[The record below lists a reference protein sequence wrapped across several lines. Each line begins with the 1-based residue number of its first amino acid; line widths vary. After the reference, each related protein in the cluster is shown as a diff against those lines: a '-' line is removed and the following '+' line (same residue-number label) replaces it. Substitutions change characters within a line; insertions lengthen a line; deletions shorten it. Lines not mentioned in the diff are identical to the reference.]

1 MADGSGG
8 EGDRDEYMDDV
19 IVQSMLMEM
28 DPCISTNELRI
39 FVGTWNEAGR
49 SPVGSLA
56 VDLDEWLN
64 LRDAADVYV
73 IGFQEIVPLKARTVI
88 GIEDPTEATNWNQL
102 IGKTLNDKDGCPA
115 LTPMLNP
122 TVSDSYHYARGQPT
136 VQHEEPNQCSRYKL
150 MASKKMVGVFISVW
164 MKRELLKSYC
174 ISSVKVC
181 SVACGIMGY
190 LGWAEIWR
198 LKCLRE
204 MVMEVLR
211 QFLMYKIEQVSLVIN
226 YDIPNNRELYIHRI
240 GRSDRFG
247 CKRTA
252 GLLLLLPIATFA
264 ATCRLSLSLIPSD
277 YFAACFFSK
286 SEIDF
291 DPENWL
297 ADSSCEWQVEC
308 HTRFPCAIKGHR
320 VSGGIRAAVVQE
332 TVASAKKIL
341 WDSLLRKTMANT
353 KERIDAL
360 EAQIH
365 DMFKSDQ
372 DAPGILK
379 QFSLRLDAL
388 EVNLEATDNTR
399 YAESMEWEGKFQEL
413 QDRVEHHARHS
424 GGIDWESKFQEL
436 QDRVE
441 LLSRAV
447 VNTPAGGAEHSSRP
461 RVPEPKSYGGA
472 RDAKE
477 LENFLFDVE
486 QYFRA
491 IRVDSEATKV
501 SMAAMYL
508 VGDAKLWWRKKYA
521 EIEDGSCVI
530 NTWEILKRE
539 IKSQFFP
546 ENTAFNARKALLECK
561 HTGSVRE
568 YCQAFS
574 ALMLDISDMS
584 AVDRLFFFME
594 GLKPWARTELNRR
607 RVNNLNEAIIA
618 AESLSDYNP
627 EPQRPPQRGN
637 PSRGIGGKK
646 PGGPMPNQSWGSKSS
661 WASNSSTQQKSG
673 VGFKAKPDA
682 STSGEVKKPPFRGCF
697 LCQGPHVIANCP
709 QRQMM
714 NAFFD
719 NIGQVQRGEQS
730 GSRPRHPPTDEQTDT
745 QDYEEEDAVGAFPQW
760 CNAVTTQVG
769 NPKKSSTGEEPKD
782 MPPKKKGDVPGKGL
796 MYVDI
801 KVNGKAIR
809 AMVDTGATHNYISST
824 EVERLGLTLE
834 KGCGRVKAIN
844 SAAQPVA
851 GIARSV
857 LIKIGPYE
865 GRTNFSVVIMDD
877 FKLILGLEFL
887 RDTKT
892 TVMPYASDFALGG
905 VLMQEGHP
913 VAYESRKLNE
923 AERRYTTH
931 EKELLA
937 VVHCLRIWRH
947 YLLGSSF
954 IVRTDNTA
962 VSHFL
967 SQSKL
972 TSKQARWQELLAE
985 FNFMLE
991 YRTGSTNSVADALSR
1006 RAELDQVALMAMN
1019 AIVRADSRVAINIGK
1034 KIKKALTRDP
1044 VAQQLLKLI
1053 ESAEDTAQLFFK
1065 YVVKYWG
1072 MPQDIVS
1079 DRDSR
1084 FTGNFWTELFKLFG
1098 SQLSMSSSYHPES
1111 DGQTERFNSML
1122 EEYLRHFVSATQKN
1136 WVKLLDVAQLC
1147 FNSRKSSSTGKSAFE
1162 IVNGQQPLLPHT
1174 VNVPN
1179 AGKSPR
1185 AISFSEEWR
1194 QNIDLAHSYLEKAA
1208 RRMKKHADKNRRS
1221 QEFNVGDKVMVK
1233 LLQQD
1238 RKFLRG
1244 RDSRL
1249 LQKYEGPLTIVKK
1262 IGKMAYKVDPPHWW
1276 SRQLHPV
1283 FHVSMLKP
1291 FYEDTADP
1299 SRGQIKRQGLKPK
1312 AAGKRVAEAILNDR
1326 VIIASRKRHQEYLVK
1341 WQGQMDEE
1349 NTWERAADLSAYA
1362 DKIEAYHMQKLT
1374 RASTALVGENVTG
1387 CPLHPPSTAPPRPSS
1402 SAPPRPSNRRPCA
1415 RTSSSKRGTWDSEFV
1430 GHIRNP
1436 WNEWV
1441 VDEAGNGLT
1450 RVLVYLEHARKHL
1463 LAYTFKLWHV
1473 LVKISTSRVIL
1484 SPTIFKEFEPD
1495 HTITNR
1501 CWFVSDV
1508 ARFPH
1513 LFPTVSGV
1521 GKVTT
1526 RPLEAR
1532 SFPSLSNGLTCPWPG
1547 KETRK
1552 TCERASHL
1560 CEPIFFLKVEDSY
1573 G

>member
-1 MADGSGG
+1 MSVD
-8 EGDRDEYMDDV
+8 
-19 IVQSMLMEM
+19 
-28 DPCISTNELRI
+28 TN
-39 FVGTWNEAGR
+39 T
-49 SPVGSLA
+49 
-56 VDLDEWLN
+56 
-64 LRDAADVYV
+64 
-73 IGFQEIVPLKARTVI
+73 K
-88 GIEDPTEATNWNQL
+88 
-102 IGKTLNDKDGCPA
+102 
-115 LTPMLNP
+115 
-122 TVSDSYHYARGQPT
+122 VSFIL
-136 VQHEEPNQCSRYKL
+136 VVSR
-150 MASKKMVGVFISVW
+150 V
-164 MKRELLKSYC
+164 
-174 ISSVKVC
+174 
-181 SVACGIMGY
+181 
-190 LGWAEIWR
+190 
-198 LKCLRE
+198 
-204 MVMEVLR
+204 
-211 QFLMYKIEQVSLVIN
+211 QVSRAAPCTRLAQRPRAHPAQRPRALPTGAHAPSQVHQVSR
-226 YDIPNNRELYIHRI
+226 PCARQAQRPRAQLQCPRTSKANNEDLKIQ
-240 GRSDRFG
+240 D
-247 CKRTA
+247 
-252 GLLLLLPIATFA
+252 
-264 ATCRLSLSLIPSD
+264 
-277 YFAACFFSK
+277 
-286 SEIDF
+286 
-291 DPENWL
+291 WL
-297 ADSSCEWQVEC
+297 ADSSCERQVEC
-308 HTRFPCAIKGHR
+308 HTRSPCAIKGHR
-320 VSGGIRAAVVQE
+320 VSGGIRAAVVQG

-413 QDRVEHHARHS
+413 QDRVEHHTRHS
-424 GGIDWESKFQEL
+424 GEL

-477 LENFLFDVE
+477 LENFLFDIE

-539 IKSQFFP
+539 LKSQFFP

-594 GLKPWARTELNRR
+594 GR

-618 AESLSDYNP
+618 AESLSDYTS

-646 PGGPMPNQSWGSKSS
+646 PGGPVPNQSWGSKSS

-697 LCQGPHVIANCP
+697 LCQGPH
-709 QRQMM
+709 
-714 NAFFD
+714 
-719 NIGQVQRGEQS
+719 VQRGEQS

-892 TVMPYASDFALGG
+892 T
-905 VLMQEGHP
+905 
-913 VAYESRKLNE
+913 
-923 AERRYTTH
+923 
-931 EKELLA
+931 
-937 VVHCLRIWRH
+937 
-947 YLLGSSF
+947 
-954 IVRTDNTA
+954 
-962 VSHFL
+962 
-967 SQSKL
+967 
-972 TSKQARWQELLAE
+972 ARWQELLAE

-1006 RAELDQVALMAMN
+1006 RAELD
-1019 AIVRADSRVAINIGK
+1019 
-1034 KIKKALTRDP
+1034 
-1044 VAQQLLKLI
+1044 
-1053 ESAEDTAQLFFK
+1053 
-1065 YVVKYWG
+1065 
-1072 MPQDIVS
+1072 
-1079 DRDSR
+1079 
-1084 FTGNFWTELFKLFG
+1084 
-1098 SQLSMSSSYHPES
+1098 
-1111 DGQTERFNSML
+1111 
-1122 EEYLRHFVSATQKN
+1122 
-1136 WVKLLDVAQLC
+1136 QLC

-1415 RTSSSKRGTWDSEFV
+1415 LTSSSSLAPMRPSSTAPARPIAV
-1430 GHIRNP
+1430 P
-1436 WNEWV
+1436 
-1441 VDEAGNGLT
+1441 A
-1450 RVLVYLEHARKHL
+1450 HAK
-1463 LAYTFKLWHV
+1463 
-1473 LVKISTSRVIL
+1473 SQQ
-1484 SPTIFKEFEPD
+1484 
-1495 HTITNR
+1495 
-1501 CWFVSDV
+1501 
-1508 ARFPH
+1508 
-1513 LFPTVSGV
+1513 
-1521 GKVTT
+1521 
-1526 RPLEAR
+1526 
-1532 SFPSLSNGLTCPWPG
+1532 
-1547 KETRK
+1547 
-1552 TCERASHL
+1552 
-1560 CEPIFFLKVEDSY
+1560 
-1573 G
+1573 

>member
-1 MADGSGG
+1 MRASVS
-8 EGDRDEYMDDV
+8 RAA
-19 IVQSMLMEM
+19 
-28 DPCISTNELRI
+28 PCTRLALRPR
-39 FVGTWNEAGR
+39 AHPAQR
-49 SPVGSLA
+49 PRAL
-56 VDLDEWLN
+56 
-64 LRDAADVYV
+64 
-73 IGFQEIVPLKARTVI
+73 
-88 GIEDPTEATNWNQL
+88 PTGAHA
-102 IGKTLNDKDGCPA
+102 P
-115 LTPMLNP
+115 
-122 TVSDSYHYARGQPT
+122 S
-136 VQHEEPNQCSRYKL
+136 
-150 MASKKMVGVFISVW
+150 
-164 MKRELLKSYC
+164 
-174 ISSVKVC
+174 
-181 SVACGIMGY
+181 
-190 LGWAEIWR
+190 
-198 LKCLRE
+198 
-204 MVMEVLR
+204 
-211 QFLMYKIEQVSLVIN
+211 QVHQ
-226 YDIPNNRELYIHRI
+226 R
-240 GRSDRFG
+240 
-247 CKRTA
+247 
-252 GLLLLLPIATFA
+252 
-264 ATCRLSLSLIPSD
+264 
-277 YFAACFFSK
+277 
-286 SEIDF
+286 
-291 DPENWL
+291 
-297 ADSSCEWQVEC
+297 QVEC

-436 QDRVE
+436 QDQVE

-477 LENFLFDVE
+477 LENFLFYVE

-539 IKSQFFP
+539 LKSQFFP

-618 AESLSDYNP
+618 AESLSDYNS

-646 PGGPMPNQSWGSKSS
+646 PGGPMQNQSWGSKSS

-719 NIGQVQRGEQS
+719 NMGQVQRGEQS

-834 KGCGRVKAIN
+834 KGYGRVKAIN

-892 TVMPYASDFALGG
+892 TVMPCSNSLVMLGNKPCVIPTISSRAGERSISALQLKRG
-905 VLMQEGHP
+905 LKRDE
-913 VAYESRKLNE
+913 
-923 AERRYTTH
+923 TTY
-931 EKELLA
+931 LA
-937 VVHCLRIWRH
+937 ML
-947 YLLGSSF
+947 
-954 IVRTDNTA
+954 
-962 VSHFL
+962 
-967 SQSKL
+967 
-972 TSKQARWQELLAE
+972 RWQELLAE

-1053 ESAEDTAQLFFK
+1053 ESGKTRQFWQEDGLLMTK
-1065 YVVKYWG
+1065 G
-1072 MPQDIVS
+1072 
-1079 DRDSR
+1079 RR
-1084 FTGNFWTELFKLFG
+1084 
-1098 SQLSMSSSYHPES
+1098 
-1111 DGQTERFNSML
+1111 
-1122 EEYLRHFVSATQKN
+1122 
-1136 WVKLLDVAQLC
+1136 LLDVAQLC

-1194 QNIDLAHSYLEKAA
+1194 QNIDLGHSYLEKAA

-1221 QEFNVGDKVMVK
+1221 QEFNGGDKVMVK

-1299 SRGQIKRQGLKPK
+1299 SRGQIK
-1312 AAGKRVAEAILNDR
+1312 
-1326 VIIASRKRHQEYLVK
+1326 
-1341 WQGQMDEE
+1341 
-1349 NTWERAADLSAYA
+1349 
-1362 DKIEAYHMQKLT
+1362 
-1374 RASTALVGENVTG
+1374 
-1387 CPLHPPSTAPPRPSS
+1387 
-1402 SAPPRPSNRRPCA
+1402 
-1415 RTSSSKRGTWDSEFV
+1415 
-1430 GHIRNP
+1430 
-1436 WNEWV
+1436 
-1441 VDEAGNGLT
+1441 
-1450 RVLVYLEHARKHL
+1450 
-1463 LAYTFKLWHV
+1463 
-1473 LVKISTSRVIL
+1473 
-1484 SPTIFKEFEPD
+1484 
-1495 HTITNR
+1495 
-1501 CWFVSDV
+1501 
-1508 ARFPH
+1508 
-1513 LFPTVSGV
+1513 
-1521 GKVTT
+1521 
-1526 RPLEAR
+1526 
-1532 SFPSLSNGLTCPWPG
+1532 
-1547 KETRK
+1547 
-1552 TCERASHL
+1552 
-1560 CEPIFFLKVEDSY
+1560 
-1573 G
+1573 

>member
-1 MADGSGG
+1 
-8 EGDRDEYMDDV
+8 
-19 IVQSMLMEM
+19 
-28 DPCISTNELRI
+28 
-39 FVGTWNEAGR
+39 
-49 SPVGSLA
+49 
-56 VDLDEWLN
+56 
-64 LRDAADVYV
+64 
-73 IGFQEIVPLKARTVI
+73 
-88 GIEDPTEATNWNQL
+88 
-102 IGKTLNDKDGCPA
+102 
-115 LTPMLNP
+115 
-122 TVSDSYHYARGQPT
+122 
-136 VQHEEPNQCSRYKL
+136 
-150 MASKKMVGVFISVW
+150 
-164 MKRELLKSYC
+164 
-174 ISSVKVC
+174 
-181 SVACGIMGY
+181 
-190 LGWAEIWR
+190 
-198 LKCLRE
+198 
-204 MVMEVLR
+204 
-211 QFLMYKIEQVSLVIN
+211 
-226 YDIPNNRELYIHRI
+226 
-240 GRSDRFG
+240 
-247 CKRTA
+247 
-252 GLLLLLPIATFA
+252 
-264 ATCRLSLSLIPSD
+264 
-277 YFAACFFSK
+277 
-286 SEIDF
+286 
-291 DPENWL
+291 
-297 ADSSCEWQVEC
+297 
-308 HTRFPCAIKGHR
+308 
-320 VSGGIRAAVVQE
+320 
-332 TVASAKKIL
+332 
-341 WDSLLRKTMANT
+341 MANT

-360 EAQIH
+360 EAHIH

-413 QDRVEHHARHS
+413 QDRVEHHTRHS

-472 RDAKE
+472 SDAKE
-477 LENFLFDVE
+477 LENFLFDIE

-491 IRVDSEATKV
+491 IRVDSKATKV

-539 IKSQFFP
+539 LKSQFFP

-568 YCQAFS
+568 YCQAFF

-607 RVNNLNEAIIA
+607 RVNNLNKAIIT
-618 AESLSDYNP
+618 AESLSDYNS

-661 WASNSSTQQKSG
+661 WASNFSTQQKSG

-769 NPKKSSTGEEPKD
+769 NPKKSSTGEEPED

-844 SAAQPVA
+844 STAQPVA
-851 GIARSV
+851 GIARSAMSEDPV
-857 LIKIGPYE
+857 LALPDVSKSFE
-865 GRTNFSVVIMDD
+865 VHTD
-877 FKLILGLEFL
+877 
-887 RDTKT
+887 
-892 TVMPYASDFALGG
+892 ASDFALGG

-1006 RAELDQVALMAMN
+1006 KAELDQVALMAMN

-1053 ESAEDTAQLFFK
+1053 ES
-1065 YVVKYWG
+1065 
-1072 MPQDIVS
+1072 
-1079 DRDSR
+1079 
-1084 FTGNFWTELFKLFG
+1084 
-1098 SQLSMSSSYHPES
+1098 
-1111 DGQTERFNSML
+1111 
-1122 EEYLRHFVSATQKN
+1122 
-1136 WVKLLDVAQLC
+1136 
-1147 FNSRKSSSTGKSAFE
+1147 GKSAFE

-1221 QEFNVGDKVMVK
+1221 QEFNVGDKIMVK

-1244 RDSRL
+1244 RDSRF

-1283 FHVSMLKP
+1283 FHVSMLKS

-1312 AAGKRVAEAILNDR
+1312 AAGKRVVEAILNDR

-1415 RTSSSKRGTWDSEFV
+1415 LTSSSSLAPMCLSSTAPAPNCS
-1430 GHIRNP
+1430 
-1436 WNEWV
+1436 
-1441 VDEAGNGLT
+1441 
-1450 RVLVYLEHARKHL
+1450 ARARQKP
-1463 LAYTFKLWHV
+1463 TM
-1473 LVKISTSRVIL
+1473 KI
-1484 SPTIFKEFEPD
+1484 
-1495 HTITNR
+1495 
-1501 CWFVSDV
+1501 
-1508 ARFPH
+1508 
-1513 LFPTVSGV
+1513 
-1521 GKVTT
+1521 
-1526 RPLEAR
+1526 
-1532 SFPSLSNGLTCPWPG
+1532 
-1547 KETRK
+1547 
-1552 TCERASHL
+1552 
-1560 CEPIFFLKVEDSY
+1560 
-1573 G
+1573 

>member
-1 MADGSGG
+1 
-8 EGDRDEYMDDV
+8 
-19 IVQSMLMEM
+19 
-28 DPCISTNELRI
+28 
-39 FVGTWNEAGR
+39 
-49 SPVGSLA
+49 
-56 VDLDEWLN
+56 
-64 LRDAADVYV
+64 
-73 IGFQEIVPLKARTVI
+73 
-88 GIEDPTEATNWNQL
+88 
-102 IGKTLNDKDGCPA
+102 
-115 LTPMLNP
+115 
-122 TVSDSYHYARGQPT
+122 
-136 VQHEEPNQCSRYKL
+136 
-150 MASKKMVGVFISVW
+150 
-164 MKRELLKSYC
+164 
-174 ISSVKVC
+174 
-181 SVACGIMGY
+181 
-190 LGWAEIWR
+190 
-198 LKCLRE
+198 
-204 MVMEVLR
+204 
-211 QFLMYKIEQVSLVIN
+211 
-226 YDIPNNRELYIHRI
+226 
-240 GRSDRFG
+240 
-247 CKRTA
+247 
-252 GLLLLLPIATFA
+252 
-264 ATCRLSLSLIPSD
+264 
-277 YFAACFFSK
+277 
-286 SEIDF
+286 
-291 DPENWL
+291 
-297 ADSSCEWQVEC
+297 
-308 HTRFPCAIKGHR
+308 
-320 VSGGIRAAVVQE
+320 
-332 TVASAKKIL
+332 
-341 WDSLLRKTMANT
+341 
-353 KERIDAL
+353 
-360 EAQIH
+360 
-365 DMFKSDQ
+365 
-372 DAPGILK
+372 
-379 QFSLRLDAL
+379 
-388 EVNLEATDNTR
+388 
-399 YAESMEWEGKFQEL
+399 
-413 QDRVEHHARHS
+413 
-424 GGIDWESKFQEL
+424 
-436 QDRVE
+436 
-441 LLSRAV
+441 
-447 VNTPAGGAEHSSRP
+447 
-461 RVPEPKSYGGA
+461 
-472 RDAKE
+472 
-477 LENFLFDVE
+477 
-486 QYFRA
+486 
-491 IRVDSEATKV
+491 
-501 SMAAMYL
+501 
-508 VGDAKLWWRKKYA
+508 
-521 EIEDGSCVI
+521 
-530 NTWEILKRE
+530 
-539 IKSQFFP
+539 
-546 ENTAFNARKALLECK
+546 
-561 HTGSVRE
+561 
-568 YCQAFS
+568 
-574 ALMLDISDMS
+574 
-584 AVDRLFFFME
+584 
-594 GLKPWARTELNRR
+594 
-607 RVNNLNEAIIA
+607 
-618 AESLSDYNP
+618 
-627 EPQRPPQRGN
+627 
-637 PSRGIGGKK
+637 
-646 PGGPMPNQSWGSKSS
+646 
-661 WASNSSTQQKSG
+661 
-673 VGFKAKPDA
+673 
-682 STSGEVKKPPFRGCF
+682 
-697 LCQGPHVIANCP
+697 
-709 QRQMM
+709 MM

-769 NPKKSSTGEEPKD
+769 NPKKSLTGEEPKD
-782 MPPKKKGDVPGKGL
+782 MPPKKKGDVPRKGL

-887 RDTKT
+887 CDTKT
-892 TVMPYASDFALGG
+892 TVMPCTNSLVMLGNKPCVIPTISSRAGERSISALQLKRGLKRDETTYLAMLRWDEIEEVSGPLPKEVKVILNDFEDSFEVHTDASDFALGG

-954 IVRTDNTA
+954 IVQTDNTA

-991 YRTGSTNSVADALSR
+991 YRAGSTNSVADTLSR

-1019 AIVRADSRVAINIGK
+1019 AIVRADSRVAINIVK

-1084 FTGNFWTELFKLFG
+1084 FTGNFWTELFKLFR

-1111 DGQTERFNSML
+1111 DGQTEWFNSML
-1122 EEYLRHFVSATQKN
+1122 EEYLRHFVSVTQKN

-1233 LLQQD
+1233 LLPQD

-1312 AAGKRVAEAILNDR
+1312 AAGKRVAKAILNDR

-1341 WQGQMDEE
+1341 WQGHMDEE

-1387 CPLHPPSTAPPRPSS
+1387 CPLHPP
-1402 SAPPRPSNRRPCA
+1402 APPRPSNRRPCA
-1415 RTSSSKRGTWDSEFV
+1415 LTSSSSLAPMRPSSTA
-1430 GHIRNP
+1430 P
-1436 WNEWV
+1436 
-1441 VDEAGNGLT
+1441 
-1450 RVLVYLEHARKHL
+1450 ARPI
-1463 LAYTFKLWHV
+1463 AVPAHV
-1473 LVKISTSRVIL
+1473 KSQQ
-1484 SPTIFKEFEPD
+1484 
-1495 HTITNR
+1495 
-1501 CWFVSDV
+1501 
-1508 ARFPH
+1508 
-1513 LFPTVSGV
+1513 
-1521 GKVTT
+1521 
-1526 RPLEAR
+1526 
-1532 SFPSLSNGLTCPWPG
+1532 
-1547 KETRK
+1547 
-1552 TCERASHL
+1552 
-1560 CEPIFFLKVEDSY
+1560 
-1573 G
+1573 